1 MLASGRELSI
11 LGCYCAQCL
20 CNVLFACAGSGCVYS
35 GSGGV
40 CQEGLKSGEA
50 QRAVG
55 WYAYEFN
62 GLNRRAESRGGEKC
76 GCVERKDI
84 GVQSSIKRPCREIN
98 RFDILVGGK

>member
-1 MLASGRELSI
+1 MCFLR
-11 LGCYCAQCL
+11 AQAQD
-20 CNVLFACAGSGCVYS
+20 VFIVGAAEFV
-35 GSGGV
+35 
-40 CQEGLKSGEA
+40 QEGGKSGEA

-76 GCVERKDI
+76 GCAERKDI